1 MNIKS
6 NKEGNK
12 LIVYVDGRVDSLTS
26 PAFEEYLEKVM
37 PGLKELELNFEKLEY
52 ISSAGLRVLL
62 FAQKTMTNQ
71 GGSMVVSNVNENIM
85 ETFELTCFTD
95 ILTII

>member
-6 NKEGNK
+6 KKEGNK
-12 LIVYVDGRVDSLTS
+12 LIVYLEGRVDSITAS
-26 PAFEEYLEKVM
+26 TFEEYLQKNILE
-37 PGLKELELNFEKLEY
+37 LNELELDFEKLEY

-62 FAQKTMTNQ
+62 FAQKTMSNQ
-71 GGSMVVSNVNENIM
+71 GGKMSVSHVNEDIM